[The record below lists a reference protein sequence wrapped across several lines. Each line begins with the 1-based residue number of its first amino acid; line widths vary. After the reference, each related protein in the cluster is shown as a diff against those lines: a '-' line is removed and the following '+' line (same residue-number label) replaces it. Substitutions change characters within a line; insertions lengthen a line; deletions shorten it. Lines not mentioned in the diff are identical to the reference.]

1 MDCPRCKQALVIHTL
16 ESVKVH
22 ECPACKGAWFDWDE
36 LRALKDVTDPDLRWM
51 DFQIWKHQD
60 RFQIKEIPLKCPRC
74 SGGMVVIDY
83 DTTTVRVD
91 FCLQCQGVWLDAN
104 EFQKIIEELS
114 GELTAKTASEYLRAS
129 LKEAKEIITGPE
141 TFISE
146 WRDLKT
152 VMRMLHYRVLAENP
166 KVVTTIMGIQR
177 ASPIR

>member
-1 MDCPRCKQALVIHTL
+1 
-16 ESVKVH
+16 
-22 ECPACKGAWFDWDE
+22 
-36 LRALKDVTDPDLRWM
+36 
-51 DFQIWKHQD
+51 
-60 RFQIKEIPLKCPRC
+60 
-74 SGGMVVIDY
+74 
-83 DTTTVRVD
+83 VD

-114 GELTAKTASEYLRAS
+114 EELTAKTASEYLRAS

>member
-51 DFQIWKHQD
+51 DFQIWNHQD
-60 RFQIKEIPLKCPRC
+60 RFQIKEIPLKCPSC

-91 FCLQCQGVWLDAN
+91 FCLQCQGVWLDGN

-114 GELTAKTASEYLRAS
+114 RELTAKTASEYLRAS

-146 WRDLKT
+146 WRDLNT
-152 VMRMLHYRVLAENP
+152 VIRMLHYRIFVENP
-166 KVVTTIMGIQR
+166 KVLATIMGIQR